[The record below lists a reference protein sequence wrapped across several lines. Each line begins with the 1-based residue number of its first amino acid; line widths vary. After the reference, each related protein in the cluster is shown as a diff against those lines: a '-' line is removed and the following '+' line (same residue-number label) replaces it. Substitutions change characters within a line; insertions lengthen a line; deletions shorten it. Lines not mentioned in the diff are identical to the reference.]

1 MTAAGRPY
9 RGGAAEERAAGLGQG
24 ALQARGRGARVGATW
39 DTCVPHRGTN
49 LGSCV
54 PTARVALPREVQCFW
69 EPACGSSRVFKP
81 RIGPGWQI
89 NKVLTSAQVAHPLGG
104 APGST
109 VPAAVDSAGFIAP
122 TRAKMLT
129 LASFLF
135 VMAIALFT
143 CLCCYR
149 SCAVVN
155 RPFCQD
161 LPLSAEGALIS
172 FFKLKHQ
179 QSKIAQCLAQC
190 LVHSKHSRNIIV

>member
-1 MTAAGRPY
+1 MGGAPGWEPRGTPVFLTEGPTSDPVFRPLGSLFQERCSVSGNPPAAPLAFSNHALARAGR
-9 RGGAAEERAAGLGQG
+9 E
-24 ALQARGRGARVGATW
+24 T
-39 DTCVPHRGTN
+39 
-49 LGSCV
+49 
-54 PTARVALPREVQCFW
+54 
-69 EPACGSSRVFKP
+69 
-81 RIGPGWQI
+81 
-89 NKVLTSAQVAHPLGG
+89 KVLTSAQVAQPLGD

-155 RPFCQD
+155 RPFCQY
-161 LPLSAEGALIS
+161 LPLSVKGALIS